1 MKAPLR
7 YGITTLAATVGAGTF
22 ATGVAA
28 TAAAGPDNGFAKRE
42 DNAKEWVISDSDND
56 DDDDTRSRFSNG
68 TQHSRESSGR
78 SRDRTG
84 SRHSAVSRDRDR
96 SRGDQEPRLHQG
108 WSWWCHTRLQRHMTN
123 DRSKNDTR

>member
-1 MKAPLR
+1 MSDEGP
-7 YGITTLAATVGAGTF
+7 GITTLAATVGAGTF

-42 DNAKEWVISDSDND
+42 DNAKEWVISDSDDD

-68 TQHSRESSGR
+68 TQHGRESSGR

-96 SRGDQEPRLHQG
+96 SRGDKSRDF
-108 WSWWCHTRLQRHMTN
+108 TRDGPGGATRDFSANMTN